1 MSNNK
6 QSSVDIL
13 WNLIPPDAQNYIQ
26 KQFKGYDKAKEM
38 HKHEIMD
45 ARRNGFYKPT
55 EKYGETRTNIQYYNE
70 TFK

>member
-26 KQFKGYDKAKEM
+26 KQFKGYDKAKEV
-38 HKHEIMD
+38 HKEEIIK
-45 ARRNGFYKPT
+45 AVTVN
-55 EKYGETRTNIQYYNE
+55 TNEAYFDCIEPDQYYNE